1 MTWDIR
7 RLVITQRVG
16 VNNMSHKRQNIHQFL
31 VVPTQKMRKDSEK
44 WDYRRGH
51 YNQSRWRQV
60 KKAEDERMLREW
72 KK

>member
-1 MTWDIR
+1 
-7 RLVITQRVG
+7 
-16 VNNMSHKRQNIHQFL
+16 MSYKRQNIHQFL

-44 WDYRRGH
+44 WDYRKGH